1 MSSAIR
7 EPALIRNRHPMWRMT
22 MIKFK
27 QLAAITI
34 LSVIASPA
42 LAQAGVQEPGVH
54 VKNLRSADLG
64 IGSPQPS
71 QINRY
76 GRQVNG
82 VACAGRPPTTAR
94 GRYSLIGGLAKGFV
108 EPRSGK
114 IRR

>member
-54 VKNLRSADLG
+54 VKNFRSADLG

-71 QINRY
+71 PR
-76 GRQVNG
+76 
-82 VACAGRPPTTAR
+82 
-94 GRYSLIGGLAKGFV
+94 LIGTVGKSTVWLSPVGHRQ
-108 EPRSGK
+108 PRAADIPPSWAD
-114 IRR
+114 